1 MSTNGP
7 IWVPT
12 GPGDNV
18 SGVISDPGLTS
29 IAAAVAAQ
37 IQPSPVS
44 ANFNT
49 GLGCALATN
58 AVYTATSLTVSP
70 VMGSVYCDATTGPIT
85 ITLPALSPRDLN
97 YEFVKIDNTEHTVTI
112 VCAAGDNFVTDV
124 SSYVL
129 GSQNDFMN
137 VYGTDDTPAPQ
148 WIIMAARLGGFP
160 PLVPD
165 PALVAAAAAA
175 ILNTPHYYS
184 TTATVQPSDTLI
196 IVTATAP
203 WSLTL
208 PAISVGVRRLLIS
221 KQGTGTNIV
230 TIKCAGSD
238 TFADGTTTRALTQ
251 RPDYFDLF
259 IDPTAGHWAF
269 LGARQAGVPV

>member
-1 MSTNGP
+1 MTNGP
-7 IWVPT
+7 IWEPT

-18 SGVISDPGLTS
+18 SGQISDPGLTS
-29 IAAAVAAQ
+29 IAAAVAAL

-44 ANFNT
+44 ANFNK
-49 GLGCALATN
+49 GVGCALATN
-58 AVYTATSLTVSP
+58 AVFTATSMTVSK
-70 VMGSVYCDATTGPIT
+70 VMGGVYCDASTGPIT
-85 ITLPALSPRDLN
+85 ITLPPLSAVDLN
-97 YEFVKIDNTEHTVTI
+97 YEFVKVDSSANTVTI
-112 VCAAGDNFVTDV
+112 ACAAGDHFATGV
-124 SSYVL
+124 SSYIL
-129 GSQNDFMN
+129 GAQNDFLN
-137 VYGTDDTPAPQ
+137 VYGTDETTPPQ

-160 PLVPD
+160 PLVPN

-196 IVTATAP
+196 VVTAAAP
-203 WSLTL
+203 WTFTL
-208 PAISVGVRRLLIS
+208 PAVSAGARRLFIS
-221 KQGTGTNIV
+221 KQGTGSNVV
-230 TIKCAGSD
+230 TVKCAGSD

-269 LGARQAGVPV
+269 LGARQNGVPV

>member
-1 MSTNGP
+1 MTNDP

-18 SGVISDPGLTS
+18 SGVISDPGLAS
-29 IAAAVAAQ
+29 IASAVAAL
-37 IQPSPVS
+37 IIPSPVTN
-44 ANFNT
+44 NFNL

-70 VMGSVYCDATTGPIT
+70 VMGSVYCDATTGPLT
-85 ITLPALSPRDLN
+85 LTLPALSERDLN
-97 YEFVKIDNTEHTVTI
+97 YEFVKIDNTAHTVTI
-112 VCAAGDNFVTDV
+112 ACAAGDTFVTGV

-129 GSQNDFMN
+129 GSQNDFLN
-137 VYGTDDTPAPQ
+137 VYGTDDTPTPQ

-160 PLVPD
+160 PLVPN

-184 TTATVQPSDTLI
+184 TTATVQSSDTLI
-196 IVTATAP
+196 IVTAAAP
-203 WSLTL
+203 WTLTL
-208 PAISVGVRRLLIS
+208 PAVSAGARRLFIS
-221 KQGTGTNIV
+221 KQGTGSNVV

-259 IDPTAGHWAF
+259 IDPTTDHWAF
-269 LGARQAGVPV
+269 LDAHQASVPV